1 MAVIWITGAHGF
13 IGRALSRHLADLGHE
28 VYGIGHGHWTVQQ
41 AQAAGLRLWLN
52 SEVSAASLGQ
62 FSMSVPRPETIYHL
76 AGGSSVGAALQNPY
90 DDFHRTVGT
99 TQELLEWIRQ
109 SSPSSGLVA
118 VSSAAVYGS
127 RHTAPISESAIP
139 DPFSTYGF
147 HKLMMENVCRNYSQN
162 FGVRIVIAR
171 LFSVYGPGLQKQL
184 LWDLCTK
191 LMRDP
196 VVELGGT
203 GLETR
208 DWIHIH
214 DARRALA
221 ALSEHVSVDLPI
233 FNLAAGLSS
242 SVCSIAEAVL
252 HQWFSADLSADTD
265 DSRRQRVQF
274 SGVCRPG
281 DPEQLVADVSRLNA
295 LGYSC
300 SIPLAQGLGDY
311 VAWFRK
317 HQQIS
322 FFA

>member
-13 IGRALSRHLADLGHE
+13 IGRALSRHLANLDHE
-28 VYGIGHGHWTVQQ
+28 VYGIGHGHWTVQE
-41 AQAAGLRLWLN
+41 AQASGLRLWLN

-109 SSPSSGLVA
+109 SSASSGLVA

-127 RHTAPISESAIP
+127 SHLAPISESAIP
-139 DPFSTYGF
+139 DPLSTYGF

-162 FGVRIVIAR
+162 FGLRIVIAR
-171 LFSVYGPGLQKQL
+171 LFSVYGPGLRKQL

-191 LMRDP
+191 LTRDS

-203 GLETR
+203 GRETR

-221 ALSEHVSVDLPI
+221 ALREHVSVHMPI
-233 FNLAAGLSS
+233 FNLAAGVSS
-242 SVCSIAEAVL
+242 SVQSIAESVQR
-252 HQWFSADLSADTD
+252 HWSSADPSAVTD
-265 DSRRQRVQF
+265 GSSQQKIQF
-274 SGVCRPG
+274 SGLCRPG
-281 DPEQLVADVSRLNA
+281 DPEQLVADVSRLSK
-295 LGYSC
+295 LGFSC
-300 SIPLAQGLGDY
+300 TVPLAQGLGDY
-311 VAWFRK
+311 VSWFRK
-317 HQQIS
+317 HQQTS
-322 FFA
+322 LFD

>member
-1 MAVIWITGAHGF
+1 MAVIWVTGAHGF
-13 IGRALSRHLADLGHE
+13 IGCSLSRHLADLGHK
-28 VYGIGHGHWTVQQ
+28 VYGIGHGHWTLQE
-41 AQAAGLRLWLN
+41 AQAAGLIHWLN
-52 SEVSAASLGQ
+52 SEISSASLGQ

-109 SSPSSGLVA
+109 SSSTSGLVA

-127 RHTAPISESAIP
+127 RHTAPISESAIA

-162 FGVRIVIAR
+162 FGLRIVIAR
-171 LFSVYGPGLQKQL
+171 LFSVYGSGLQKQL

-191 LMRDP
+191 IMRDP

-203 GLETR
+203 GMEAR

-221 ALSEHVSVDLPI
+221 ALREQVSVDMPI
-233 FNLAAGLSS
+233 FNLANGSSS
-242 SVCSIAEAVL
+242 SVRSVAETVL
-252 HQWFSADLSADTD
+252 QHWPDVDLD
-265 DSRRQRVQF
+265 DSSMTKIQF

-281 DPEQLVADVSRLNA
+281 DPEQLVADVSKLSS
-295 LGYSC
+295 LGFSC
-300 SIPLAQGLGDY
+300 SIPLSKGLHDY
-311 VAWFRK
+311 VAWFRQR
-317 HQQIS
+317 QQILPL
-322 FFA
+322 A